1 MASTTTATPTP
12 APANDSPKLLKKASK
27 PAAAPVQTVFGC
39 AHIKSLLASARQ
51 PATEGYTKII
61 GALQKESSLVDR
73 IYKSDGGPAACG
85 HVTYLCLQ
93 CPNVAATRGKHHKA
107 HRFCQ

>member
-12 APANDSPKLLKKASK
+12 TTDAPKLLKKASK

-39 AHIKSLLASARQ
+39 SHIKSLLGSARV
-51 PATEGYTKII
+51 PATEGYTKLI
-61 GALQKESSLVDR
+61 GALQKEGTLADR
-73 IYKSDGGPAACG
+73 IYKSAGGPATCG

-93 CPNVAATRGKHHKA
+93 CPNVSSSREKHVPAHK
-107 HRFCQ
+107 FCQ